1 MCASLVSDAQTPS
14 ADSVPVP
21 HEKRVAAALLA
32 NRRCRTVA
40 REHLRIVAERK
51 EDPADRIDQGRV
63 IATGQI
69 SAADRSRKQGIADEE
84 RLAGRPPSSNLQADA
99 ARAVSRRVVRPH
111 LVGPEGDHLSRRI
124 ENVDRRRRL
133 DAQSEQGPLAHRLL
147 VEKQIVAM
155 EVDRRAQRPFRS
167 RDAGDV
173 IDVSVGQ
180 QDVAKA
186 QRLTLREHQQLL
198 DLVTG
203 IDQHRLAGFLAAEH
217 EPVLEKRADRL
228 SLDYHQFVIL
238 AVVDDLMFTSKIK
251 TTAGQLGVPVAFAR
265 SSGAALDQMRKD
277 APSLVIFDLN
287 SARLDPLR
295 VIAQLKA
302 DPDTR
307 RIKTLGF
314 VSHVDAGTI
323 AAAREAG
330 VDEVLARSAFADRL
344 GDILSS

>member
-1 MCASLVSDAQTPS
+1 
-14 ADSVPVP
+14 
-21 HEKRVAAALLA
+21 
-32 NRRCRTVA
+32 
-40 REHLRIVAERK
+40 
-51 EDPADRIDQGRV
+51 
-63 IATGQI
+63 
-69 SAADRSRKQGIADEE
+69 
-84 RLAGRPPSSNLQADA
+84 
-99 ARAVSRRVVRPH
+99 
-111 LVGPEGDHLSRRI
+111 
-124 ENVDRRRRL
+124 
-133 DAQSEQGPLAHRLL
+133 
-147 VEKQIVAM
+147 M

-203 IDQHRLAGFLAAEH
+203 IDQHRLAGILAAEH

-251 TTAGQLGVPVAFAR
+251 ATAGQVGVPVAFAR

-287 SARLDPLR
+287 STRTDPLGTVAAMR
-295 VIAQLKA
+295 R
-302 DPDTR
+302 DPALASIPTV
-307 RIKTLGF
+307 GF
-314 VSHVDAGTI
+314 VSHVQTDLI
-323 AAAREAG
+323 DAARQAG
-330 VDEVLARSAFADRL
+330 VGEVLARSAFTARL
-344 GDILSS
+344 AEILTRA